1 MVQSYRCKKE
11 ENSNLIDFQTDATV
25 HSFRPNLEKKAN
37 FATKVLYPG
46 SNTGC
51 VSTVS
56 KKFIERPRRYGSL
69 VERTR
74 DGKDIWMLVSLSL

>member
-1 MVQSYRCKKE
+1 M
-11 ENSNLIDFQTDATV
+11 DFQAVATAQ
-25 HSFRPNLEKKAN
+25 SFRANLEKKVK
-37 FATKVLYPG
+37 FATKVLYPNF
-46 SNTGC
+46 NTGC

>member
-1 MVQSYRCKKE
+1 MVQ
-11 ENSNLIDFQTDATV
+11 N
-25 HSFRPNLEKKAN
+25 FRANLEKKVN
-37 FATKVLYPG
+37 FTTKVLYPG

>member
-1 MVQSYRCKKE
+1 M
-11 ENSNLIDFQTDATV
+11 IDFQTMLQY
-25 HSFRPNLEKKAN
+25 SFRPNLEKKAN

-74 DGKDIWMLVSLSL
+74 DRKDIWMLVSLSL

>member
-1 MVQSYRCKKE
+1 M
-11 ENSNLIDFQTDATV
+11 DFQAV
-25 HSFRPNLEKKAN
+25 ARPHSFRAQLEENEN